1 MKKKAIIIVL
11 ALLMFPL
18 ISAIQ
23 MDIKK
28 EFRQGEILIAK
39 ISGSFL
45 EPIKENEIYFY
56 RGYTQV
62 PFEFELI
69 KIKGDYYISASTKNK
84 AAGNYSLIIKDSE
97 YYVEGG
103 KTSKE
108 DIKSEFLVVGE
119 YADFSVSPGVQISSE
134 GEFSLE
140 LQNLKNNEITV
151 TLGDEI
157 TASPKEENAS
167 GQIGFFD
174 FLFGGG
180 KNNATN
186 KSSEITGQVISIS
199 GNDNLNS
206 QIILKSGEIKKID
219 FEFRDIPDETLKKL
233 SLTSDGFSQEIIIY
247 VLSSKKTP
255 RQETSNIFFEQN
267 FFNISIS
274 TSANATR
281 IAYLKNNGETIFEN
295 VTFEISDSLK
305 EYIALEPDLI
315 EDFESNKTEKINLI
329 ISSKNESETIIGLIK
344 AKTSNSFYAYLD
356 ISLQIIPGYVPAN
369 QTRNYTNNETPFILK
384 PCRELGGRICGSG
397 KECNITAEFSTDGG
411 CCLGICIEKKK
422 NPAGRII
429 AIAILVFLIVAYVWF
444 YIKKYKKAKSKPD
457 LLKVAEGGKEK

>member
-134 GEFSLE
+134 GEFSL
-140 LQNLKNNEITV
+140 
-151 TLGDEI
+151 
-157 TASPKEENAS
+157 
-167 GQIGFFD
+167 
-174 FLFGGG
+174 
-180 KNNATN
+180 
-186 KSSEITGQVISIS
+186 
-199 GNDNLNS
+199 
-206 QIILKSGEIKKID
+206 
-219 FEFRDIPDETLKKL
+219 
-233 SLTSDGFSQEIIIY
+233 
-247 VLSSKKTP
+247 
-255 RQETSNIFFEQN
+255 
-267 FFNISIS
+267 
-274 TSANATR
+274 
-281 IAYLKNNGETIFEN
+281 
-295 VTFEISDSLK
+295 
-305 EYIALEPDLI
+305 
-315 EDFESNKTEKINLI
+315 
-329 ISSKNESETIIGLIK
+329 
-344 AKTSNSFYAYLD
+344 
-356 ISLQIIPGYVPAN
+356 
-369 QTRNYTNNETPFILK
+369 
-384 PCRELGGRICGSG
+384 
-397 KECNITAEFSTDGG
+397 
-411 CCLGICIEKKK
+411 
-422 NPAGRII
+422 
-429 AIAILVFLIVAYVWF
+429 
-444 YIKKYKKAKSKPD
+444 
-457 LLKVAEGGKEK
+457 